1 MVPMEGH
8 PELTVSP
15 PFRSLRRRQWAV
27 TAWDL
32 FWTVATVVLFV
43 GAGAL
48 VADRIR
54 LELAG
59 GGSTAFDSAPRVAV
73 ALAAVL
79 GLAVGAA
86 ALVAW
91 RRRPSPSGLALA
103 VDARAGSAE
112 AITTALDLASRDDRS
127 PFRRLVEEAARAT
140 LDEVRPARIFPW
152 PRIGSRGIA
161 LLPLAIVLWI
171 GALPIPGA
179 ASADAASPRP
189 TPPKDKAQTAS
200 QEPRKQP
207 RSPAKPPPPKT
218 APSSV
223 PPTGQPP
230 PPPGKNP
237 PPANGGAGGGEEP
250 QPRPVPA
257 PRPKS
262 HDAGTETAEELFGDP
277 SRTEV
282 KKRPES
288 VNPLVGEGA
297 VKSRDLA
304 VNLPD
309 EAAPP
314 TPSPEPGTPPDK
326 PVPTPYPS
334 IYRKYAK
341 VAEDAVAGERVP
353 AEDRDLVRRYF
364 ESIRPK

>member
-1 MVPMEGH
+1 MEGH
-8 PELTVSP
+8 PELTAGP
-15 PFRSLRRRQWAV
+15 PFRGLRRRQWAV
-27 TAWDL
+27 TAWDV
-32 FWTVATVVLFV
+32 FWTAATVALFIA
-43 GAGAL
+43 AGAL

-59 GGSTAFDSAPRVAV
+59 GGSTVLDSATRVAAALIAILGLV
-73 ALAAVL
+73 AGAAV
-79 GLAVGAA
+79 
-86 ALVAW
+86 LVAW
-91 RRRPSPSGLALA
+91 RRRPSPAGLALA

-112 AITTALDLASRDDRS
+112 AITTALDLASRDDHS
-127 PFRRLVEEAARAT
+127 PFRRLVDEAARAT
-140 LDEVRPARIFPW
+140 LDEVRPSRIFPW

-161 LLPLAIVLWI
+161 LLPLVIVLWI

-179 ASADAASPRP
+179 ASADADSPRRI
-189 TPPKDKAQTAS
+189 PPKDRAHPPS
-200 QEPRKQP
+200 QEPKKQP
-207 RSPAKPPPPKT
+207 RPPTRPPPPKT
-218 APSSV
+218 TPQGV
-223 PPTGQPP
+223 PPAGQPP
-230 PPPGKNP
+230 PPRPGENSP
-237 PPANGGAGGGEEP
+237 PSNGGAGGGEEP
-250 QPRPVPA
+250 EPRPVPA

-309 EAAPP
+309 EGAPP
-314 TPSPEPGTPPDK
+314 TPPPETGTPPDT
-326 PVPTPYPS
+326 PAPTPYPS